1 MSMNERQLKILQIIS
16 DEQKIEVG
24 RLAEMIDVS
33 QVTIRKDLAAMES
46 HGLIKRQYGYALLNA
61 QYNTQNR
68 LFVHYSEKLDI
79 ARRAV
84 ELVEDGDNVML
95 ESGSCCALLAEEIVR
110 QRKNVTII
118 THSVFIANHI
128 RPAANNQVILLGG
141 SMLMEHMVTVGPLT
155 SEAISRF
162 YVNIFFTGTDGITPH
177 GDFTADRLETAN
189 VMREM
194 KSRARKTV
202 VLTDSSKFSRQG
214 MVSLFPVKDV
224 YAVYTDSKCPQSVI
238 DMFNENGVL
247 VNIGS
252 KEEE

>member
-1 MSMNERQLKILQIIS
+1 MNDRQLKILQIVS
-16 DEQKIEVG
+16 DEQKVEVG

-46 HGLIKRQYGYALLNA
+46 QGLIKRQYGYALLNA

-68 LFVHYSEKLDI
+68 LYVHYTEKLDI

-95 ESGSCCALLAEEIVR
+95 EAGSCCVALADEIVKR
-110 QRKNVTII
+110 RKNVTII
-118 THSVFIANHI
+118 THSIFMANHI
-128 RPAANNQVILLGG
+128 RPATNNQVILLGG

-155 SEAISRF
+155 SDAISRF
-162 YVNIFFTGTDGITPH
+162 YVNTFFTGTDGITPK
-177 GDFTADRLETAN
+177 GEFTADRLETAN
-189 VMREM
+189 VIREM
-194 KSRARKTV
+194 KNRAHKTV

-214 MVSLFPVKDV
+214 MVCLFPVKDV

-238 DMFNENGVL
+238 EMFNENGVI
-247 VNIGS
+247 VNTG